1 MKIERSMKRNN
12 HSVAEIAWRVIR
24 NFFEED
30 GGEEREKLRELLHE
44 PGLLNN
50 AAGLESR
57 EMVSEW
63 LREPSAF
70 SSAEAYERFR
80 AYCRRRRQVRLRR
93 RLSVAA
99 CAAVLLT
106 GVGAWWLLGREDGPE
121 RRPVA
126 QVVTPIA
133 PKAYIT
139 LQTGERVAL
148 GNRGETTVA
157 DGSRILQD
165 SALVS
170 YAADSVV
177 EEKPVWHELSVPRGG
192 EYMLVLS
199 DSTRVWVNAASR
211 LRYPTRFEDTREVC
225 LLEGEAYFDVA
236 RDEEKPF
243 LVRTPRGSVRVLGT
257 EFNVN
262 AYDDEAGVVTTLV
275 EGSVRFSDGEKR
287 VVLRPGEQ
295 VATGGREAWQVREVD
310 VAEYV
315 GWKNGVY
322 VFNRRTLAE
331 LMEIVERNYDVTV
344 FFANEECESLR
355 FSGDLKK
362 YDDLGDFL
370 RFIETSGDARFVVKD
385 KTVTVYKK

>member
-1 MKIERSMKRNN
+1 M
-12 HSVAEIAWRVIR
+12 
-24 NFFEED
+24 
-30 GGEEREKLRELLHE
+30 
-44 PGLLNN
+44 
-50 AAGLESR
+50 
-57 EMVSEW
+57 
-63 LREPSAF
+63 
-70 SSAEAYERFR
+70 
-80 AYCRRRRQVRLRR
+80 
-93 RLSVAA
+93 
-99 CAAVLLT
+99 
-106 GVGAWWLLGREDGPE
+106 
-121 RRPVA
+121 
-126 QVVTPIA
+126 
-133 PKAYIT
+133 
-139 LQTGERVAL
+139 
-148 GNRGETTVA
+148 
-157 DGSRILQD
+157 
-165 SALVS
+165 
-170 YAADSVV
+170 
-177 EEKPVWHELSVPRGG
+177 
-192 EYMLVLS
+192 
-199 DSTRVWVNAASR
+199 
-211 LRYPTRFEDTREVC
+211 C

-275 EGSVRFSDGEKR
+275 EGSMRFSDGEKR

>member
-1 MKIERSMKRNN
+1 MDERT
-12 HSVAEIAWRVIR
+12 
-24 NFFEED
+24 ED
-30 GGEEREKLRELLHE
+30 LLVRWVDGELSDAEREEVE
-44 PGLLNN
+44 
-50 AAGLESR
+50 
-57 EMVSEW
+57 
-63 LREPSAF
+63 
-70 SSAEAYERFR
+70 
-80 AYCRRRRQVRLRR
+80 
-93 RLSVAA
+93 
-99 CAAVLLT
+99 VLL
-106 GVGAWWLLGREDGPE
+106 AHS
-121 RRPVA
+121 A
-126 QVVTPIA
+126 
-133 PKAYIT
+133 
-139 LQTGERVAL
+139 AL
-148 GNRGETTVA
+148 RQTVA
-157 DGSRILQD
+157 DYRKIKRQVGALREEFRPAVAKRLQEVK
-165 SALVS
+165 ARRRHLRLVRRLG
-170 YAADSVV
+170 YAAAIVLIFIVAGVFFLKRETSFAPLSSQQELAWGQMPVLV
-177 EEKPVWHELSVPRGG
+177 LPNGEKRVLPQSDTAVLWQEPQGDISIHSRTLMMENEGKEGREPVYYTMNIPYGG
-192 EYMLVLS
+192 EYNLLLP
-199 DSTRVWVNAASR
+199 DGTKIYLNAGTS
-211 LRYPTRFEDTREVC
+211 LRYPDHFAGATREIF
-225 LLEGEAYFDVA
+225 LSGEAFLEVA
-236 RDEEKPF
+236 RDTVRPF
-243 LVRTPRGSVRVLGT
+243 IVRTMDGSVRVLGT

>member
-1 MKIERSMKRNN
+1 MNGSPPR
-12 HSVAEIAWRVIR
+12 HSVRGSR
-24 NFFEED
+24 GR
-30 GGEEREKLRELLHE
+30 GGEIRSRQNAGRQKGDGEKRHCI
-44 PGLLNN
+44 GK
-50 AAGLESR
+50 
-57 EMVSEW
+57 
-63 LREPSAF
+63 
-70 SSAEAYERFR
+70 AE
-80 AYCRRRRQVRLRR
+80 
-93 RLSVAA
+93 
-99 CAAVLLT
+99 
-106 GVGAWWLLGREDGPE
+106 
-121 RRPVA
+121 
-126 QVVTPIA
+126 
-133 PKAYIT
+133 
-139 LQTGERVAL
+139 
-148 GNRGETTVA
+148 TVA

-170 YAADSVV
+170 YAAASVV

-236 RDEEKPF
+236 RDEEKTF
-243 LVRTPRGSVRVLGT
+243 LVRTLRGSVRVLGT

-287 VVLRPGEQ
+287 VVLRPGDQ